1 MKSYILRDPNAVEP
15 QTPPPKAAR
24 APRLQPVP
32 AVSPDALPGAPAP
45 TRNGPVLFLGLFV
58 RFSDPGQPH
67 DSHFWSPFISPVQ

>member
-1 MKSYILRDPNAVEP
+1 MKTYILRAPKTVEP

-45 TRNGPVLFLGLFV
+45 TRNGPVLFLGLDV
-58 RFSDPGQPH
+58 HTDSMAVSLAPSD
-67 DSHFWSPFISPVQ
+67 SPE